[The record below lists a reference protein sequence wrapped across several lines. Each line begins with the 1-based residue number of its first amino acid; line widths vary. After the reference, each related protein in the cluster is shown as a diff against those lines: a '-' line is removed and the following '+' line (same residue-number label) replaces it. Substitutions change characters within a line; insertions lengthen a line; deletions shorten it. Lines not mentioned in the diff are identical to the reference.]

1 MLWSAAQTPQE
12 SGVRIVGAAGG
23 GEIVEIFP
31 SIWDRRVMNA
41 WSSMRRGVARHSV
54 LAFMLISLGVG
65 FVTAAI
71 PPIAGSDI
79 PPFDQ
84 PLHGIVGGSL
94 GVGLAAFLVTAAL
107 SGRAGVADLGRRSVR
122 WRVPVRWYLIALFY
136 VPVAAALAAPS
147 GGWPRA
153 LADVAAYFLLQL
165 VLFQLAEEIGFTGF
179 LQHHWQ
185 DRYSPMKLTLY
196 VALLWALWHMPDHF
210 AEEGWGLEQLISA
223 PVVFAM
229 EFVALFFARALFV
242 WFYNRTGFSV
252 LLVAIFHA
260 SFDAAISKLSQ
271 DVVPASNTTRFLIFS
286 AVIILF
292 GAAVIIA
299 TKGQLGRRAAAVPVR
314 EEDDATDEH
323 IRDEAEGRED
333 PRQSVPLDA

>member
-1 MLWSAAQTPQE
+1 
-12 SGVRIVGAAGG
+12 
-23 GEIVEIFP
+23 
-31 SIWDRRVMNA
+31 MNA
-41 WSSMRRGVARHSV
+41 WSSLGRSVARHPV

-107 SGRAGVADLGRRSVR
+107 SGRPGIADLGRRTVR

-136 VPVAAALAAPS
+136 VPVAAALISLAIYGPRVLAAPS

-153 LADVAAYFLLQL
+153 LAEVAAYFLLQL

-210 AEEGWGLEQLISA
+210 AEEGWGLEQFISA

-242 WFYNRTGFSV
+242 R
-252 LLVAIFHA
+252 L
-260 SFDAAISKLSQ
+260 
-271 DVVPASNTTRFLIFS
+271 
-286 AVIILF
+286 
-292 GAAVIIA
+292 
-299 TKGQLGRRAAAVPVR
+299 
-314 EEDDATDEH
+314 
-323 IRDEAEGRED
+323 
-333 PRQSVPLDA
+333 